1 MKLTEIKLLK
11 NDELFARLLT
21 ELKVKGLNN
30 VYIKR
35 QEEIDY
41 FDVAISIIDFL
52 QDNKEIFKNLTQEN
66 YEKLVVICLD
76 EALEEI
82 GIIGEVEE
90 KHIER
95 VLKLLKNNLL
105 VQEFSGKLWD
115 ILVLLYNTHLKKYV
129 DILYSKVKKE

>member
-1 MKLTEIKLLK
+1 MKLAEIKLLK
-11 NDELFARLLT
+11 EDELFARLLS

-35 QEEIDY
+35 QEDIDY

-52 QDNKEIFKNLTQEN
+52 QDNKEIFKNLTQDN

-82 GIIGEVEE
+82 GIVDEVEE

-95 VLKLLKNNLL
+95 VLKLLKNNML

-115 ILVLLYNTHLKKYV
+115 IVVLLYNTYLKK
-129 DILYSKVKKE
+129 IC

>member
-11 NDELFARLLT
+11 DDELFARLLS

-30 VYIKR
+30 VYIKK
-35 QEEIDY
+35 QEDIDY
-41 FDVAISIIDFL
+41 FDIAISIIDFL
-52 QDNKEIFKNLTQEN
+52 QDNKEIFKNLSQED

-82 GIIGEVEE
+82 GIVDEIEE

-95 VLKLLKNNLL
+95 ILKLLKNNLL
-105 VQEFSGKLWD
+105 VQQFSGKLWD
-115 ILVLLYNTHLKKYV
+115 LIVILYNKHIKKYI
-129 DILYSKVKKE
+129 DIFF

>member
-1 MKLTEIKLLK
+1 MKLAEIKLLK
-11 NDELFARLLT
+11 EDELFARLLS

-35 QEEIDY
+35 QEDIDY

-52 QDNKEIFKNLTQEN
+52 QDNKEIFKNLTQDN

-82 GIIGEVEE
+82 GIVDEVEE

-95 VLKLLKNNLL
+95 VLKLLKNNML

-115 ILVLLYNTHLKKYV
+115 IIVLLYNTYLKKYV
-129 DILYSKVKKE
+129 DMLYSSKKNE